1 MSLRRDNAT
10 AGTGMVMK
18 NFEKVHNYV
27 LTNDWVA
34 VSILTLCQDDL
45 RCWEEYPT
53 HSGKIEV
60 NSFSAWPV
68 HQIVH
73 DKNNTSKNNY

>member
-1 MSLRRDNAT
+1 
-10 AGTGMVMK
+10 MVMK
-18 NFEKVHNYV
+18 NFKTVHNYV
-27 LTNDWVA
+27 LTNEWVA
-34 VSILTLCQDDL
+34 VSVLTLCQDDL

-68 HQIVH
+68 EQIVH
-73 DKNNTSKNNY
+73 DKEVRITLVRIIIDKKMYK